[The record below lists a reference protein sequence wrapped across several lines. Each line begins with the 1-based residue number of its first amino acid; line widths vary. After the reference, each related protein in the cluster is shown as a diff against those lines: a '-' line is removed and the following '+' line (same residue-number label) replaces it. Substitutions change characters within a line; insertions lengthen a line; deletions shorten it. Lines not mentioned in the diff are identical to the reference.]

1 MTSSFKQDFIRVV
14 RKNLAMTDRPLE
26 ELPSFAWYV
35 VKRPEG
41 YCDIVSTSS
50 LPSSSDGVASW
61 GPFTS
66 QADAIARRVGLIR
79 SGKCNPV

>member
-1 MTSSFKQDFIRVV
+1 MSSSFNQDFIRVV
-14 RKNLAMTDRPLE
+14 RKNLAMKDRPLE
-26 ELPSFAWYV
+26 ELQSFAWYV

-41 YCDIVSTSS
+41 YCDIISAASS
-50 LPSSSDGVASW
+50 PSSSDEAASW

-79 SGKCNPV
+79 SGKCKPV